1 MEKPRKADW
10 QLYSYRKRLRR
21 IGVSAVLGLALA
33 GISII
38 SLASGAHAIP
48 LGGSTSISTIAGVP
62 MTSGDGPAG
71 PATSTEF
78 NSPEGVAVSSTGVV
92 YVADT
97 NNDIVW
103 KVSRG
108 TASVYAGTPGVAGDS
123 GDGSLATGATLDSPT
138 GLALDSSG
146 DLFIVDSSD
155 CAVREVSA
163 STGDIST
170 VLGTG
175 TCGSSVPVLPA
186 SGTSV
191 ELNDNGQQG
200 IFVDSSDNLYVA
212 SYSSGHSCVVLKEP
226 ISTLEVTKF
235 AGTYGTACGLA
246 GIGGPASSATISLIT
261 SISGDSNGNIYMGDP
276 LNCVV
281 WKVSASTGDISD
293 FAGLGNSTCGDS
305 GDGGLASQAELG
317 QVSGLAVD
325 GASDVFISVYDSC
338 EVREVF
344 ASGYIS
350 TVVGTSSP
358 LCGYGG
364 DGGPPSNAQLDYPTQ
379 LAVNAKG
386 YIFIADTGNDIIRE
400 VSIGSPTISGIT
412 PNSGFTGGG
421 TSVTFTGTNFYGVS
435 AVNFGSVSSTS
446 FQVLSLTRLVAI
458 SPPNSSGT
466 QPTEVV
472 TLSGFSLANSSD
484 DFTYNVSS
492 STQQTNTSLS
502 VVPNPAAVGESVAL
516 TATVTSGGQ
525 QIGVGTVTFSLGSN
539 SVGSAQVSAQGTA
552 TFSLTNLAAGT
563 YSVGANYSGYGTYGS
578 SSALAIDLV
587 VEQGSGS
594 PTTTQPGSPTTT
606 SPTTT
611 QPGSPTTTQPG
622 SPTTTSPP
630 TTAPPQVSAT
640 SYYEVASDGG
650 LFSFGDAQ
658 FYGSM
663 GAKPL
668 DAPIVSMATTPD
680 GKGYYEVAS
689 DGGIFSFGDA
699 QFYGSMG
706 GKPLVAPIVSM
717 AVTPDG
723 KGYYEV
729 ASDGGIFSFGDAQF
743 YGSMG
748 GKPLVAPIV
757 SMAVTLT
764 PGGQGY
770 WEVASDGGIFSFGDA
785 NFFGSMGG
793 KPLDKP
799 VVGIADF

>member
-1 MEKPRKADW
+1 M
-10 QLYSYRKRLRR
+10 S
-21 IGVSAVLGLALA
+21 GVLAITLA
-33 GISII
+33 SISIV
-38 SLASGAHAIP
+38 SLATVAHAIP
-48 LGGSTSISTIAGVP
+48 LGGSTSITTIAGVP
-62 MTSGDGPAG
+62 MTPGDGPAG
-71 PATSTEF
+71 TATSTEF
-78 NSPEGVAVSSTGVV
+78 NGPEGVAVSSTGVV

-103 KVSRG
+103 KISG
-108 TASVYAGTPGVAGDS
+108 GNASVYAGTPGVAGDS
-123 GDGSLATGATLDSPT
+123 GDGSLATSAKLDSPT

-175 TCGSSVPVLPA
+175 TCGSSVPMLPA

-200 IFVDSSDNLYVA
+200 IFVDSADNLYVA

-226 ISTLEVTKF
+226 ISTLQVTKF

-261 SISGDSNGNIYMGDP
+261 SISGDSNGNIYIGDP
-276 LNCVV
+276 PNCVV
-281 WKVSASTGDISD
+281 WKVSAITGDISD
-293 FAGLGNSTCGDS
+293 FAGLGNATCGDS

-317 QVSGLAVD
+317 QVSGLAID
-325 GASDVFISVYDSC
+325 SANDVFISVYDSC
-338 EVREVF
+338 EVREIF

-350 TVVGTSSP
+350 TAVGTSSP

-364 DGGPPSNAQLDYPTQ
+364 DGGSPSNAQLDHPTQ
-379 LAVNAKG
+379 LAVNSKG
-386 YIFIADTGNDIIRE
+386 YLFIADTGNDIVRE
-400 VSIGSPTISGIT
+400 VTIGSPKISGIT

-421 TSVTFTGTNFYGVS
+421 TSVTFTGANFYGVT

-446 FQVLSLTRLVAI
+446 FQVLSLTQLVAI

-466 QPTEVV
+466 LSTQVV

-484 DFTYNVSS
+484 DFTYNVSPS
-492 STQQTNTSLS
+492 MQQTNVSLS
-502 VVPNPAAVGESVAL
+502 VVPNPATVGEPVAL

-539 SVGSAQVSAQGTA
+539 SVGSVQVSAQGTA
-552 TFSLTNLAAGT
+552 TFSLTNLTAGT

-606 SPTTT
+606 
-611 QPGSPTTTQPG
+611 QPGSPTTT
-622 SPTTTSPP
+622 PTTT
-630 TTAPPQVSAT
+630 TPPQVSAT

-668 DAPIVSMATTPD
+668 VAPIVSMATTPD
-680 GKGYYEVAS
+680 GKGYY
-689 DGGIFSFGDA
+689 
-699 QFYGSMG
+699 
-706 GKPLVAPIVSM
+706 
-717 AVTPDG
+717 
-723 KGYYEV
+723 
-729 ASDGGIFSFGDAQF
+729 
-743 YGSMG
+743 
-748 GKPLVAPIV
+748 
-757 SMAVTLT
+757 
-764 PGGQGY
+764 
-770 WEVASDGGIFSFGDA
+770 EVASDGGIFSFGDA

-799 VVGIADF
+799 VVGIVDF

>member
-1 MEKPRKADW
+1 M
-10 QLYSYRKRLRR
+10 S
-21 IGVSAVLGLALA
+21 GVLAITLA
-33 GISII
+33 SISIV
-38 SLASGAHAIP
+38 SLATVAHAIP
-48 LGGSTSISTIAGVP
+48 LGGSTSITTIAGVP
-62 MTSGDGPAG
+62 MTPGDGPAG
-71 PATSTEF
+71 TATSTEF
-78 NSPEGVAVSSTGVV
+78 NGPEGVAVSSTGVV

-103 KVSRG
+103 KISG
-108 TASVYAGTPGVAGDS
+108 GNASVYAGTPGVAGDS
-123 GDGSLATGATLDSPT
+123 GDGSLATSAKLDSPT

-175 TCGSSVPVLPA
+175 TCGSSVPMLPA

-200 IFVDSSDNLYVA
+200 IFVDSADNLYVA

-226 ISTLEVTKF
+226 ISTLQVTKF

-293 FAGLGNSTCGDS
+293 FAGLGNATCGDS

-317 QVSGLAVD
+317 QVSGLAID
-325 GASDVFISVYDSC
+325 SANDVFISVYDSC

-344 ASGYIS
+344 ASGYIA
-350 TVVGTSSP
+350 TVAGTGV
-358 LCGYGG
+358 CGYGG
-364 DGGPPSNAQLDYPTQ
+364 DGGSPSNAQLDHPTQ
-379 LAVNAKG
+379 LAVNSKG
-386 YIFIADTGNDIIRE
+386 YLFIADTGNDIVRE
-400 VSIGSPTISGIT
+400 VTIGSPKISGIT

-421 TSVTFTGTNFYGVS
+421 TSVTFTGTNFYGVT

-446 FQVLSLTRLVAI
+446 FQVLSLTQLVAI

-466 QPTEVV
+466 LSTQVV

-484 DFTYNVSS
+484 DFTYNVSPS
-492 STQQTNTSLS
+492 MQQTNVSLS
-502 VVPNPAAVGESVAL
+502 VVPNPAAVGEPVAL

-552 TFSLTNLAAGT
+552 TFSLTNLTAGT

-606 SPTTT
+606 SP
-611 QPGSPTTTQPG
+611 PTTPPG

-630 TTAPPQVSAT
+630 TTQPGSPTTTPTTTTPPQVSAT

-650 LFSFGDAQ
+650 LFSFGDAQFYGSMGAKPLVAPIVSMATTPDGKGYYEVASDGGIFSFGDAQ

-699 QFYGSMG
+699 
-706 GKPLVAPIVSM
+706 
-717 AVTPDG
+717 
-723 KGYYEV
+723 
-729 ASDGGIFSFGDAQF
+729 
-743 YGSMG
+743 
-748 GKPLVAPIV
+748 
-757 SMAVTLT
+757 
-764 PGGQGY
+764 
-770 WEVASDGGIFSFGDA
+770 

-799 VVGIADF
+799 VVGIVDF

>member
-1 MEKPRKADW
+1 M
-10 QLYSYRKRLRR
+10 S
-21 IGVSAVLGLALA
+21 GVLAITLA
-33 GISII
+33 SISIV
-38 SLASGAHAIP
+38 SLATVAHAIP
-48 LGGSTSISTIAGVP
+48 LGGSTSITTIAGVP
-62 MTSGDGPAG
+62 MTPGDGPAG
-71 PATSTEF
+71 TATSTEF
-78 NSPEGVAVSSTGVV
+78 NGPEGVAVSSTGVV

-103 KVSRG
+103 KISG
-108 TASVYAGTPGVAGDS
+108 GNASVYAGTPGVAGDS
-123 GDGSLATGATLDSPT
+123 GDGSLATSAKLDSPT

-175 TCGSSVPVLPA
+175 TCGSSVPMLPA

-200 IFVDSSDNLYVA
+200 IFVDSADNLYVA

-226 ISTLEVTKF
+226 ISTLQVTKF

-261 SISGDSNGNIYMGDP
+261 SISGDSNGNIYIGDP

-281 WKVSASTGDISD
+281 WKVSAITGDISD
-293 FAGLGNSTCGDS
+293 FAGLGNATCGDS

-317 QVSGLAVD
+317 QVSGLAID
-325 GASDVFISVYDSC
+325 SANDVFISVYDSC
-338 EVREVF
+338 EVREIF

-350 TVVGTSSP
+350 TAVGTSSP

-364 DGGPPSNAQLDYPTQ
+364 DGGSPSNAQLDHPTQ
-379 LAVNAKG
+379 LAVNSKG
-386 YIFIADTGNDIIRE
+386 YLFIADTGNDIVRE
-400 VSIGSPTISGIT
+400 VTIGSPKISGIT

-421 TSVTFTGTNFYGVS
+421 TSVTFTGANFYGVT

-446 FQVLSLTRLVAI
+446 FQVLSLTQLVAI

-466 QPTEVV
+466 LSTQVV

-484 DFTYNVSS
+484 DFTYNVSPS
-492 STQQTNTSLS
+492 MQQTNVSLS
-502 VVPNPAAVGESVAL
+502 VVPNPATVGEPVAL

-539 SVGSAQVSAQGTA
+539 SVGSVQVSAQGTA
-552 TFSLTNLAAGT
+552 TFSLTNLTAGT

-606 SPTTT
+606 
-611 QPGSPTTTQPG
+611 QPGSPTTT
-622 SPTTTSPP
+622 PTTT
-630 TTAPPQVSAT
+630 TPPQVSAT

-650 LFSFGDAQ
+650 LFSFGDAQFYGSMGAKPLVAPIVSMATTPDGKGYYEVASDGGIFSFGDAQFYGSMGAKPLVALIVSMATTPDGKGYWLVGADGGIFSFGDAQ

-699 QFYGSMG
+699 
-706 GKPLVAPIVSM
+706 
-717 AVTPDG
+717 
-723 KGYYEV
+723 
-729 ASDGGIFSFGDAQF
+729 
-743 YGSMG
+743 
-748 GKPLVAPIV
+748 
-757 SMAVTLT
+757 
-764 PGGQGY
+764 
-770 WEVASDGGIFSFGDA
+770 

-799 VVGIADF
+799 VVGIVDF

>member
-1 MEKPRKADW
+1 MGNPRKADW

-21 IGVSAVLGLALA
+21 IGVSGVLAITLAS
-33 GISII
+33 ISIV
-38 SLASGAHAIP
+38 SLATVAHAIP
-48 LGGSTSISTIAGVP
+48 LGGSTSITTIAGVP
-62 MTSGDGPAG
+62 MTPGDGPAG
-71 PATSTEF
+71 TATSTEF
-78 NSPEGVAVSSTGVV
+78 NGPEGVAVSSTGVV

-103 KVSRG
+103 KISG
-108 TASVYAGTPGVAGDS
+108 GNASVYAGTPGVAGDS
-123 GDGSLATGATLDSPT
+123 GDGSLATSAKLDSPT

-175 TCGSSVPVLPA
+175 TCGSSVPMLPA

-200 IFVDSSDNLYVA
+200 IFVDSADNLYVA

-226 ISTLEVTKF
+226 ISTLQVTKF

-261 SISGDSNGNIYMGDP
+261 SISGDSNGNIYMGNP

-281 WKVSASTGDISD
+281 WKVSAITGDISD
-293 FAGLGNSTCGDS
+293 FAGLGNATCGDS

-317 QVSGLAVD
+317 QVSGLAID
-325 GASDVFISVYDSC
+325 SANDVFISVYDSC
-338 EVREVF
+338 EVREIF

-350 TVVGTSSP
+350 TAVGTSSP

-364 DGGPPSNAQLDYPTQ
+364 DGGSPSNAQLDHPTQ
-379 LAVNAKG
+379 LAVNSKG
-386 YIFIADTGNDIIRE
+386 YLFIADTGNDIVRE
-400 VSIGSPTISGIT
+400 VTIGSPKISGIT

-421 TSVTFTGTNFYGVS
+421 TSVTFTGANFYGVT

-446 FQVLSLTRLVAI
+446 FQVLSLTQLVAI

-466 QPTEVV
+466 LSTQVV

-484 DFTYNVSS
+484 DFTYNVSPS
-492 STQQTNTSLS
+492 MQQTNVSLS
-502 VVPNPAAVGESVAL
+502 VVPNPATVGEPVAL

-539 SVGSAQVSAQGTA
+539 SVGSVQVSAQGTA
-552 TFSLTNLAAGT
+552 TFSLTNLTAGT

-606 SPTTT
+606 
-611 QPGSPTTTQPG
+611 QPGSPTTT
-622 SPTTTSPP
+622 PTTT
-630 TTAPPQVSAT
+630 TPPQVSAT

-650 LFSFGDAQ
+650 LFSFGDAQFYGSMGAKPLVAPIVSMATTPDGKGYYEVASDGGIFSFGDAQFYGSMGAKPLVALIVSMATTPDGKGYWLVGADGGIFSFGDAQ

-706 GKPLVAPIVSM
+706 AKPISAPIV
-717 AVTPDG
+717 AVIG
-723 KGYYEV
+723 
-729 ASDGGIFSFGDAQF
+729 
-743 YGSMG
+743 
-748 GKPLVAPIV
+748 
-757 SMAVTLT
+757 
-764 PGGQGY
+764 
-770 WEVASDGGIFSFGDA
+770 
-785 NFFGSMGG
+785 
-793 KPLDKP
+793 
-799 VVGIADF
+799 